1 MRISDWSSDV
11 CSSDLCG
18 VSTYGGVDVAGGSP
32 SFDDVLLNGGVI
44 VEPIPGIRAYASYA
58 EGYTVPDIGRI
69 TRAVKV
75 AGVDI
80 DNYLDIAPIVSN
92 NRTIGVEVKRG
103 PLNASATY
111 FWSTSTKGKLLIAR
125 TEGIFSRKRGGSGKN
140 EVRR

>member
-44 VEPIPGIRAYASYA
+44 VEQIPGIRAYASYA
-58 EGYTVPDIGRI
+58 EGYTVLDIGRI

-75 AGVDI
+75 VGVDI
-80 DNYLDIAPIVSN
+80 DYYLDIAPFIQN
-92 NRTIGVEVKRG
+92 NRAIGVEVKCGIRNVS
-103 PLNASATY
+103 PTY
-111 FWSTSTKGKLLIAR
+111 FWPLRNQGQLQIGRADD
-125 TEGIFSRKRGGSGKN
+125 
-140 EVRR
+140 